1 MENVPCVSY
10 HFLKIHIELPK
21 VLTGL
26 QASRG
31 EQKWYSMNM
40 SVCLPVIF
48 ITLRIC
54 KQCILSVFLNG
65 LIAVENTGTP
75 GTKWL
80 VISDS

>member
-1 MENVPCVSY
+1 M
-10 HFLKIHIELPK
+10 HIELPLS
-21 VLTGL
+21 VNRTSGIF
-26 QASRG
+26 RE

-54 KQCILSVFLNG
+54 KQGILSVYLNG